1 MSTEHLINRLPEKWE
16 NKIIPLMS
24 LHDKFVL
31 GGSIALYILKMMEYN
46 FEERTPDLDFSL
58 IEPFEEQE
66 FLTLIDFFNLHPTRT
81 NQDYGVEGNDVI
93 PKSLLEHLKK
103 DLIILEHNPGPN
115 MGMMDDDAFKEYKEE
130 YYKVDFFNKNYL
142 RKKDYFEL
150 DYFGTTI
157 RLTHPSIILAAKMM
171 YGTDIRVGKQFKHFK
186 DIQKM
191 DWDNYF
197 KVVKLIK
204 SYTKP
209 VKNEKG
215 EIEYYVLDKYM
226 FGEKTPT
233 IDHYNYIESNEL
245 PF

>member
-1 MSTEHLINRLPEKWE
+1 
-16 NKIIPLMS
+16 
-24 LHDKFVL
+24 
-31 GGSIALYILKMMEYN
+31 
-46 FEERTPDLDFSL
+46 
-58 IEPFEEQE
+58 
-66 FLTLIDFFNLHPTRT
+66 
-81 NQDYGVEGNDVI
+81 
-93 PKSLLEHLKK
+93 
-103 DLIILEHNPGPN
+103 
-115 MGMMDDDAFKEYKEE
+115 MGIMDDDAFKEYKEE
-130 YYKVDFFNKNYL
+130 YYKMDFFNKNYL

-157 RLTHPSIILAAKMM
+157 KLTHPSIILAAKMM

-226 FGEKTPT
+226 FEEKTPT

>member
-31 GGSIALYILKMMEYN
+31 GGSIALYILKMMDYN

-58 IEPFEEQE
+58 IEPFEEKE
-66 FLTLIDFFNLHPTRT
+66 FLTLIDFFNLHLIRT

-115 MGMMDDDAFKEYKEE
+115 SMIFSDDAFKEYKEE
-130 YYKVDFFNKNYL
+130 YYKLDFFNKNYL

-157 RLTHPSIILAAKMM
+157 KLTHPSIILAAKMM
-171 YGTDIRVGKQFKHFK
+171 YGTDIRVGKQLKHFQ

-197 KVVKLIK
+197 KVIKLIK

-209 VKNEKG
+209 VKNEKD
-215 EIEYYVLDKYM
+215 EIESYVLDKYV
-226 FGEKTPT
+226 FEEKNT
-233 IDHYNYIESNEL
+233 YY
-245 PF
+245 

>member
-31 GGSIALYILKMMEYN
+31 GGSIALYILKMMDYN

-58 IEPFEEQE
+58 IEPFEEKE
-66 FLTLIDFFNLHPTRT
+66 FLTLIDFFNLHLIRT

-103 DLIILEHNPGPN
+103 DLIILEHNPEPN
-115 MGMMDDDAFKEYKEE
+115 SIIFSDDAFKEYKEE
-130 YYKVDFFNKNYL
+130 YYKLDFFNKNYL

-157 RLTHPSIILAAKMM
+157 KLTHPSIILAAKMM
-171 YGTDIRVGKQFKHFK
+171 YGTDIRVGKQLKHFQ

-197 KVVKLIK
+197 KVIKLIK

-209 VKNEKG
+209 VKNEKD
-215 EIEYYVLDKYM
+215 EIESYVLDKYV
-226 FGEKTPT
+226 FEEKTPT
-233 IDHYNYIESNEL
+233 IDHYTYFGGNEL